1 MVQIQIIAAFVVLY
15 VQGMLAPTARALLG
29 EPPSPVESA
38 IATLAPMAL
47 ALLLCWAWVT
57 LCVRRVDRTGSYAAV
72 RSAERAVGLVRWLAL
87 GTHAMGVIVGGWS
100 DAVSAATGGVP
111 VLDQLL
117 SVTPVLAVILLS
129 WAILWPIE
137 RRVHDAITIR
147 TLDQGGTLRGPWTL
161 GAFLWGSVRHQML
174 IALVPLTLML
184 AWSASARAIFA
195 WAESRSASLSPWL
208 APLAEPGS
216 WAQGVLEIA
225 GVLGVLLIT
234 PAILSRVWDTVPL
247 RDGPLFELL
256 SAMYRRHGVKVGR
269 SLVWRTNGMMIN
281 GAVMGLVYPA
291 RYVLLTDGLLER
303 LTEKQVEAV
312 SAHEIGHVRRR
323 HMLWLGVLV
332 LAAVVSSSLIASIA
346 LHGAW
351 SALGALA
358 GLSAPSET
366 PAHDPSVAHAGLPV
380 LFEGVVALVS
390 LASAIMVFGLA
401 SRRFEW
407 QADAF
412 AVQHLSGAVPHRRE
426 GAEVID
432 AGAVEA
438 MASALEAVA
447 RHNAIPLD
455 RFTFRHGTIRARIRR
470 LRELTGRPAHALP
483 IDRSVRRWKL
493 AAVIAI
499 ALVTLAGIVLPM
511 IFGEV
516 ARAWTVW

>member
-1 MVQIQIIAAFVVLY
+1 MVQIQVIAAFVVLY
-15 VQGMLAPTARALLG
+15 AQGMLAPAVQAALG
-29 EPPSPVESA
+29 EAPSASQAA
-38 IATLAPMAL
+38 IATLGPIVL
-47 ALLLCWAWVT
+47 ALLLCWAWVSW
-57 LCVRRVDRTGSYAAV
+57 CVRRVDRTGSYHAV
-72 RSAERAVGLVRWLAL
+72 RSAERSVALTRWFAL
-87 GTHAMGVIVGGWS
+87 GTHAMGVVVGGWAQAPAS
-100 DAVSAATGGVP
+100 LTGGIP
-111 VLDQLL
+111 VLDPLL
-117 SVTPVLAVILLS
+117 AVAPVLTTIVLS

-147 TLDQGGTLRGPWTL
+147 TLDQGGALRGPWTV
-161 GAFLWGSVRHQML
+161 GAFLWGQVRHQML
-174 IALVPLTLML
+174 IALVPLTLMM
-184 AWSASARAIFA
+184 AWSAGARALFDWSQTHA
-195 WAESRSASLSPWL
+195 ARLPAGLSA
-208 APLAEPGS
+208 LAEPGS
-216 WAQGVLEIA
+216 WAQAVLEIA

-256 SAMYRRHGVKVGR
+256 DSMYRRHGVRIGR
-269 SLVWRTNGMMIN
+269 SLVWRTHGTMIN

-303 LTEKQVEAV
+303 LSEKQVEAV

-332 LAAVVSSSLIASIA
+332 LAAVLTSSLLASLA

-358 GLSAPSET
+358 GWAASPEAPDADVRH
-366 PAHDPSVAHAGLPV
+366 AHWPV
-380 LFEGVVALVS
+380 LFEGLVGLVS
-390 LASAIMVFGLA
+390 IVSAITVFGLA

-426 GAEVID
+426 GQPVI
-432 AGAVEA
+432 APEAVEA

-455 RFTFRHGTIRARIRR
+455 RFTFRHGTIRTRLRR
-470 LRELTGRPAHALP
+470 LRELAGTPAHALA
-483 IDRSVRRWKL
+483 IDRQVRRWKL
-493 AAVIAI
+493 AGIVAI
-499 ALVTLAGIVLPM
+499 LLVLLAGLVLPM
-511 IFGEV
+511 IFGPV